1 MKKTKK
7 AQLWIHFSIII
18 FVIMAFTAI
27 IMIGLTILLF
37 QAGMFHIRGTNPLS
51 PIFFLLI
58 ISVIIGT
65 VISIFVSKI
74 ILRPITNFT
83 NAVEKVSQGDF
94 SIRLKETSS
103 ILELKSL
110 IHNFNSMAHEL
121 EGIETLRSD
130 FIANVS
136 HEFKTPIA
144 SIEGYATL
152 LQDSSLTELERQEYC
167 GMIIDSTKQ
176 LGSLTG
182 NILLLSKLE
191 NQNVTAKPKK
201 FRLDE
206 QIRQAILLLE
216 AKWTV
221 KNIDLEIHLD
231 KLNYLGNESLLM
243 QVWINLIDN
252 AIKFTPDSGTI
263 QIVLKESGSN
273 ILFQIEDSGCGISPE
288 VMKHIFDKFYQGDS
302 SRKMEGNGL
311 GLALAKK
318 ILSFCGGTISVES
331 EEGYG
336 ATFKVML
343 QMIQAGNQE

>member
-1 MKKTKK
+1 MKKRRK

-27 IMIGLTILLF
+27 IMIGITMILF
-37 QAGMFHIRGTNPLS
+37 KAGMFPVRSANPLS

-58 ISVIIGT
+58 MSVLIGT

-74 ILRPITNFT
+74 ILRPITTFT
-83 NAVEKVSQGDF
+83 NAVEMVSQGDF
-94 SIRLKETSS
+94 SIRLEETSN
-103 ILELKSL
+103 ILELQSL
-110 IHNFNSMAHEL
+110 IHNFNSMVHEL

-152 LQDSSLTELERQEYC
+152 LQDNCLTESERQEYC

-191 NQNVTAKPKK
+191 NQNVIAKPQK

-231 KLNYLGNESLLM
+231 KLTYLGNESLLM

-252 AIKFTPDSGTI
+252 AIKFTPDNGTI
-263 QIVLKESGSN
+263 RIILKESGSN
-273 ILFQIEDSGCGISPE
+273 ILFQIEDSGCGISQE
-288 VMKHIFDKFYQGDS
+288 VMKHIFDKFYQGDT

-311 GLALAKK
+311 GLALAKE
-318 ILSFCGGTISVES
+318 ILAFCGGTISVES
-331 EEGYG
+331 EVGYG
-336 ATFKVML
+336 TTFKVIL
-343 QMIQAGNQE
+343 QLIQITG